1 MAIIIADDL
10 DVCMDCAA
18 LLANDDATPEHRASF
33 AAQAHAGQIVLSG
46 TEDVDDTPFS
56 IARCDGCGST
66 LAGYRTKAV
75 MFG

>member
-10 DVCMDCAA
+10 DVCMDCAM
-18 LLANDDATPEHRASF
+18 LLANDEAEPAHRAAF
-33 AAQAHAGQIVLSG
+33 AAQNHEGHIVLSG
-46 TEDVDDTPFS
+46 TDDTDDTEFS
-56 IARCDGCGST
+56 TARCDGCGSY